1 MLAHQKIALL
11 DSLGRIEA
19 GRAFGPREVN
29 FVGCGAQISVVGGS
43 NFGRFSS
50 LMAYHLACHFLADAS
65 EKPSAHSGAAQ
76 ILLLRPV
83 WRINPQLHAPMESIS
98 SRIAKVSPSLTLAV
112 TAQAKAMIAKGEEVY
127 ALAGGEPEV
136 DTPQFIK
143 DAAIEALQAGK
154 TKYTPAGGIPEL
166 RAALSKKFKI
176 DNNLDYAAH
185 QICVTGGAKMACY
198 NAILAVIEEGDEVII
213 PSPFWVSYPEMVRLA
228 GGVPVIVETQESTGW
243 KMTPEQFEEAMSPA
257 TKMVI
262 INTPGNP
269 TGAIYTAAELLALGE
284 IALGEDIIILS
295 DEIYE
300 KLVYGEAKHVSI
312 ASLSQELYDL
322 TITVNG
328 FSKAYSMTG
337 WRLGYTAAP
346 KALADAI
353 EKIQNHTTSNANSFA
368 QYGALAALEGDQSF
382 IEDLRGEYD
391 VKRQFMLGR
400 LKAINNI
407 RVVEPQGAFYFFVHT
422 GKTGLKS
429 MNLCDKLLSRYKV
442 AAVPGIAFGYD
453 EGIRLSYCTTLDIL
467 NEGLSRF
474 EQFCREH

>member
-1 MLAHQKIALL
+1 
-11 DSLGRIEA
+11 
-19 GRAFGPREVN
+19 
-29 FVGCGAQISVVGGS
+29 
-43 NFGRFSS
+43 
-50 LMAYHLACHFLADAS
+50 
-65 EKPSAHSGAAQ
+65 
-76 ILLLRPV
+76 
-83 WRINPQLHAPMESIS
+83 MESIS

-143 DAAIEALQAGK
+143 DAAIAALLAGK

-166 RAALSKKFKI
+166 RSALSKKFKE
-176 DNNLDYAAH
+176 DNDLDYSPS

-228 GGVPVIVETQESTGW
+228 GGVPVIVETKESTGW
-243 KMTPEQFEEAMSPA
+243 KMTPEQFEEAMTPA

-269 TGAIYTAAELLALGE
+269 TGAIYTKEELLALGE
-284 IALGEDIIILS
+284 IALGEDIVILS

-300 KLVYGEAKHVSI
+300 KLVYGENKHVSI

-346 KALADAI
+346 KPLAEAI
-353 EKIQNHTTSNANSFA
+353 EKIQNHTTSNANSFS

-391 VKRQFMLGR
+391 VKRQFMYAR

-407 RVVEPQGAFYFFVHT
+407 RVVEPQGAFYFFVYT
-422 GKTGLKS
+422 GNTGLKS

-442 AAVPGIAFGYD
+442 AAVPGIAFGFD

-467 NEGLSRF
+467 NEGLTRF

>member
-1 MLAHQKIALL
+1 MLTI
-11 DSLGRIEA
+11 SLASPRSMPHKSRPPSPGSAEHKAPPQPA
-19 GRAFGPREVN
+19 GQIQIRA
-29 FVGCGAQISVVGGS
+29 Q
-43 NFGRFSS
+43 
-50 LMAYHLACHFLADAS
+50 
-65 EKPSAHSGAAQ
+65 
-76 ILLLRPV
+76 
-83 WRINPQLHAPMESIS
+83 MESIS

-143 DAAIEALQAGK
+143 NAAIDALQKGH
-154 TKYTPAGGIPEL
+154 TKYTPACGIPEL
-166 RAALSKKFKI
+166 RAALSKKFLT
-176 DNNLDYAAH
+176 DNNINYAAN
-185 QICVTGGAKMACY
+185 QICVTGGAKMACF
-198 NAILAVIEEGDEVII
+198 NAILAVVEEGDEVII
-213 PSPFWVSYPEMVRLA
+213 PTPYWVSYPEMVRLA
-228 GGVPVIVETQESTGW
+228 GGIPVLVETKESTGW
-243 KMTPEQFEEAMSPA
+243 KMTPKQFEEAMTPA

-262 INTPGNP
+262 INSPGNP
-269 TGAIYTAAELLALGE
+269 TGAIYTEKELLALGE
-284 IALGEDIIILS
+284 IALEEDIVILS

-300 KLVYGEAKHVSI
+300 KLVYGDSKHVSI
-312 ASLSQELYDL
+312 ASLSKDLYDL

-346 KALADAI
+346 KAYADAI
-353 EKIQNHTTSNANSFA
+353 EKIQNHTISNANTFA
-368 QYGALAALEGDQSF
+368 QYGAVAALEGDQSF

-391 VKRQFMLGR
+391 VKRQFMYAR

-407 RVVEPQGAFYFFVHT
+407 RVVEPQGAFYFFVYT
-422 GKTGLKS
+422 GGMGLKS

-467 NEGLSRF
+467 NEGLTRF
-474 EQFCREH
+474 EEFCREH

>member
-1 MLAHQKIALL
+1 M
-11 DSLGRIEA
+11 D
-19 GRAFGPREVN
+19 
-29 FVGCGAQISVVGGS
+29 
-43 NFGRFSS
+43 
-50 LMAYHLACHFLADAS
+50 
-65 EKPSAHSGAAQ
+65 
-76 ILLLRPV
+76 
-83 WRINPQLHAPMESIS
+83 SIS

-143 DAAIEALQAGK
+143 DAAIDALQAGK

-166 RAALSKKFKI
+166 REALSEKFATG
-176 DNNLDYAAH
+176 NNLKYAAN

-228 GGVPVIVETQESTGW
+228 GGVPVIVETKESTGW
-243 KMTPEQFEEAMSPA
+243 KMTPEQFEEAMTPA

-269 TGAIYTAAELLALGE
+269 TGAIYTADELRALGE
-284 IALGEDIIILS
+284 IALGEDIVILS

-312 ASLSQELYDL
+312 ASLSKELYDL

-382 IEDLRGEYD
+382 IDDMRGEYD
-391 VKRQFMLGR
+391 VKRQFMLAR

-407 RVVEPQGAFYFFVHT
+407 RVVEPLGAFYFFVYT
-422 GKTGLKS
+422 GNTGLKS

-467 NEGLSRF
+467 NEGLTRF

>member
-1 MLAHQKIALL
+1 
-11 DSLGRIEA
+11 
-19 GRAFGPREVN
+19 
-29 FVGCGAQISVVGGS
+29 
-43 NFGRFSS
+43 
-50 LMAYHLACHFLADAS
+50 
-65 EKPSAHSGAAQ
+65 
-76 ILLLRPV
+76 
-83 WRINPQLHAPMESIS
+83 MESIS

-166 RAALSKKFKI
+166 RAALSKKFKD
-176 DNNLDYAAH
+176 DNNLDYAPS

-213 PSPFWVSYPEMVRLA
+213 PTPYWVSYPEMVKLA
-228 GGVPVIVETQESTGW
+228 GGVPVLVDTKESTGW
-243 KMTPEQFEEAMSPA
+243 KMTPEQFEEAMTPA

-262 INTPGNP
+262 INSPGNP
-269 TGAIYTAAELLALGE
+269 TGAVYTAEELLALGE
-284 IALGEDIIILS
+284 IALTEDIIILS

-312 ASLSQELYDL
+312 ASLSDELYNL

-346 KALADAI
+346 KPLADAI
-353 EKIQNHTTSNANSFA
+353 DKIQNHTISNANTFS
-368 QYGALAALEGDQSF
+368 QYGALAALTGDQSF

-391 VKRQFMLGR
+391 VKRQFMFAR
-400 LKAINNI
+400 LKAIPNI
-407 RVVEPQGAFYFFVHT
+407 RVVEPQGAFYFFVYT
-422 GKTGLKS
+422 GNTGLKS

-467 NEGLSRF
+467 NEGLTRF

>member
-1 MLAHQKIALL
+1 
-11 DSLGRIEA
+11 
-19 GRAFGPREVN
+19 
-29 FVGCGAQISVVGGS
+29 
-43 NFGRFSS
+43 
-50 LMAYHLACHFLADAS
+50 
-65 EKPSAHSGAAQ
+65 
-76 ILLLRPV
+76 
-83 WRINPQLHAPMESIS
+83 MESIS
-98 SRIAKVSPSLTLAV
+98 SRIAQVSPSLTLAV

-143 DAAIEALQAGK
+143 DAAIAALLDGK

-166 RAALSKKFKI
+166 RAALSEKFNT
-176 DNNLDYAAH
+176 DNNLDYAPG

-228 GGVPVIVETQESTGW
+228 GGIPVIVETKESTGW
-243 KMTPEQFEEAMSPA
+243 KMTPEQFEEAMTPA

-269 TGAIYTAAELLALGE
+269 TGAIYTKDELLALGE

-322 TITVNG
+322 TITING

-346 KALADAI
+346 KALAEAI
-353 EKIQNHTTSNANSFA
+353 EKIQNHTTSNANSFS
-368 QYGALAALEGDQSF
+368 QYGALAALQGDQTF

-391 VKRQFMLGR
+391 VKRQFMFAR
-400 LKAINNI
+400 LKAIKNI

-422 GKTGLKS
+422 GSMGLKS
-429 MNLCDKLLSRYKV
+429 LNLCDKLLSRYKV

-467 NEGLSRF
+467 NEGLTRF

>member
-1 MLAHQKIALL
+1 
-11 DSLGRIEA
+11 
-19 GRAFGPREVN
+19 
-29 FVGCGAQISVVGGS
+29 
-43 NFGRFSS
+43 
-50 LMAYHLACHFLADAS
+50 
-65 EKPSAHSGAAQ
+65 
-76 ILLLRPV
+76 
-83 WRINPQLHAPMESIS
+83 MESIS
-98 SRIAKVSPSLTLAV
+98 SRIDKVSPSLTLAV

-143 DAAIEALQAGK
+143 DAAIAALQSGK

-166 RAALSKKFKI
+166 RAALSKKFKD
-176 DNNLDYAAH
+176 DNNLDYPAS

-228 GGVPVIVETQESTGW
+228 GGVPVIVETKESTGW
-243 KMTPEQFEEAMSPA
+243 KMTPEQFEEAMTPA

-269 TGAIYTAAELLALGE
+269 TGAIYTKEELLALGE
-284 IALGEDIIILS
+284 IALGEDIVILS

-300 KLVYGEAKHVSI
+300 KLVYGESKHVSI

-346 KALADAI
+346 KALAEAI
-353 EKIQNHTTSNANSFA
+353 EKIQNHTTSNANSFS
-368 QYGALAALEGDQSF
+368 QYGAVAALEGDQSF

-391 VKRQFMLGR
+391 VKRQFMFAR
-400 LKAINNI
+400 LKAIPNI
-407 RVVEPQGAFYFFVHT
+407 RVVEPQGAFYFFVYT
-422 GKTGLKS
+422 GNTGLKS

-442 AAVPGIAFGYD
+442 AAIPGIAFGYD

-467 NEGLSRF
+467 NEGLTRF